1 MISLNILDYSPKDE
15 KGNAREALL
24 QTTELAKKAD
34 ELGYSRFWVSEH
46 HQMLSLAGSNPEML
60 MMHLAA
66 STNRIRIGS
75 GGVMLPHY
83 SSYKV
88 AENFRML
95 EALYPN
101 RIDLGIGRA
110 PGANSLVTYALNEE
124 KTRPLPY
131 EQQVI
136 DLKSYLTDEFP
147 EDHRFRQLTATPV
160 IDTKPEMWI
169 LGGGGGSAQIA
180 ADNGTAFT
188 FAHFINPFG
197 DGLAAVRHYRENF
210 KPSTLFEKPK
220 VMIGVFAVV
229 AETNEEAEEI
239 AKAFDLWLLKAESVQ
254 TPNFYPSIQTAI
266 DYEYSSLELE
276 RISRNR
282 NRVVVGDPKNVKNQI
297 EKLAQLYGTNE
308 ITILPNISGAHN
320 RMKSIE
326 LLAEEFNL
334 PKQ

>member
-1 MISLNILDYSPKDE
+1 MVSLNILDYSPIDE
-15 KGNAREALL
+15 GNSAREALL

-34 ELGYSRFWVSEH
+34 KLEYGRFWVSEH

-66 STNRIRIGS
+66 STERIRIGS

-101 RIDLGIGRA
+101 RIDLGLGRA
-110 PGANSLVTYALNEE
+110 PGANNLVTYALNEE
-124 KTRPLPY
+124 KTRPLGY
-131 EQQVI
+131 EQKVV
-136 DLKSYLTDEFP
+136 DLKSFLTDEFSV
-147 EDHRFRQLTATPV
+147 DHRFNKMTATPV

-169 LGGGGGSAQIA
+169 LGASGGSASIA
-180 ADNGTAFT
+180 AENGTAFT

-197 DGLAAVRHYRENF
+197 DGLTAVKHYRENF
-210 KPSTLFEKPK
+210 KPSSLFEKPK
-220 VMIGVFAVV
+220 VMVAVFAIV
-229 AETNEEAEEI
+229 AETNEEAEEL
-239 AKAFDLWLLKAESVQ
+239 AKAFDLWLLQSESIQ
-254 TPNFYPSIQTAI
+254 PPTAYPSIQTAM
-266 DYEYSSLELE
+266 DYQYNSHEIE

-282 NRVVVGDPKNVKNQI
+282 NRVLVGDAKKVKNQI

-308 ITILPNISGAHN
+308 VMILPNISGAHN
-320 RMKSIE
+320 RINSIE
-326 LLAEEFNL
+326 LLAETFN
-334 PKQ
+334 

>member
-1 MISLNILDYSPKDE
+1 MISLNILDYSPIDE
-15 KGNAREALL
+15 GSNAREALF

-34 ELGYSRFWVSEH
+34 KLGYSRFWVSEH

-66 STNRIRIGS
+66 STERIRIGS

-101 RIDLGIGRA
+101 RIDLGLGRA

-124 KTRPLPY
+124 KSRPLPY
-131 EQQVI
+131 EQQVV
-136 DLKSYLTDEFP
+136 DLKSFLTDEFS
-147 EDHRFRQLTATPV
+147 EDHRFNELTATPV

-169 LGGGGGSAQIA
+169 LGAGGGSARIA
-180 ADNGTAFT
+180 AENGTAFT

-197 DGLAAVRHYRENF
+197 DGLTAVKHYRENF
-210 KPSTLFEKPK
+210 KPSSLFEEPK

-239 AKAFDLWLLKAESVQ
+239 AKAFDLWLLKAESLQ
-254 TPNFYPSIQTAI
+254 TPTSYPSIQTAM
-266 DYEYSSLELE
+266 DYQYSPHEIE

-282 NRVVVGDPKNVKNQI
+282 NRVLVGDAKKVKNQI

-320 RMKSIE
+320 RIKSIE
-326 LLAEEFNL
+326 LLAEAYNL
-334 PKQ
+334 SNQ